1 MAFVD
6 WLKYFFGS
14 FFAHRY
20 AAESEERGFGGV
32 LLGLL
37 LAMAMIFAGL
47 FGGSVA
53 SFPSYYGKSEEYTAF
68 LYNAFTDGADRLNIE
83 VKDGAA
89 YAGLFGGELTDGFVV
104 NTFENEAD
112 RQKYS
117 VNGYDLII
125 DTRNSKTNYNDFKC
139 EHKKG
144 DITLSHEEYLTLPEA
159 DKKGYV
165 VYMDYTP
172 NALVLDAEKVAGYVQ
187 WLLTKGNA
195 EAKKECEALLTDGVA
210 PESNYNAVYELY
222 FKHYYPELTRAES
235 YGKAPTMRTYYL
247 NTYMQAGAD
256 GKLKSEK
263 YLIVLSDI
271 AFTYFYS
278 NDGYLRGISS
288 FLSSLGDVSLTS
300 SQSGEAARAEVDG
313 FFVSFNNASAGM
325 LSVNYLIN
333 LLMILLYSS
342 IAWVVIALIG
352 CGVGVMSKCPVVKSF
367 INNLKSSGSFFL
379 ISGLLAFAFDFGMS
393 FAFTGAQVYYYGLL
407 FFIGVLGLRSLL
419 HFIISVRRYKKNPA
433 PAEEQE

>member
-1 MAFVD
+1 
-6 WLKYFFGS
+6 
-14 FFAHRY
+14 
-20 AAESEERGFGGV
+20 
-32 LLGLL
+32 
-37 LAMAMIFAGL
+37 
-47 FGGSVA
+47 
-53 SFPSYYGKSEEYTAF
+53 
-68 LYNAFTDGADRLNIE
+68 
-83 VKDGAA
+83 
-89 YAGLFGGELTDGFVV
+89 
-104 NTFENEAD
+104 
-112 RQKYS
+112 
-117 VNGYDLII
+117 
-125 DTRNSKTNYNDFKC
+125 
-139 EHKKG
+139 
-144 DITLSHEEYLTLPEA
+144 
-159 DKKGYV
+159 
-165 VYMDYTP
+165 
-172 NALVLDAEKVAGYVQ
+172 
-187 WLLTKGNA
+187 
-195 EAKKECEALLTDGVA
+195 
-210 PESNYNAVYELY
+210 
-222 FKHYYPELTRAES
+222 
-235 YGKAPTMRTYYL
+235 MRTYYL

-352 CGVGVMSKCPVVKSF
+352 CGVGVMSKCPAVKSF
-367 INNLKSSGSFFL
+367 INNFKSSGSFFL